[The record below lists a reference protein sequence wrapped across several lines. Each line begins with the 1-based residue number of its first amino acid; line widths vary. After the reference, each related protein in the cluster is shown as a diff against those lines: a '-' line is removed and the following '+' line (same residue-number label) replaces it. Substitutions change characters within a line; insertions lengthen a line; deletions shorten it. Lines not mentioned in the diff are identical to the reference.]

1 MLADPA
7 TSFSFAFASGG
18 PTTAPAKSTDDPV
31 AAANKT
37 VDGMAAKNEMAI
49 LFPNV
54 TGVSFGPLCCEEE
67 DEDDDDDDE
76 LARDAWTVL
85 LALPRLD
92 FLPKPKNPDPP
103 PERKGVADED
113 DIFSCSCKLSNFFV
127 KEFCSFFFSKKE
139 TQKK

>member
-1 MLADPA
+1 MVPDPLPLFAVLVLADA

-54 TGVSFGPLCCEEE
+54 VVSFGPLCCGEE
-67 DEDDDDDDE
+67 DEEDEDDE

-85 LALPRLD
+85 LLALPRIDL
-92 FLPKPKNPDPP
+92 LPPPKNPSDP

-113 DIFSCSCKLSNFFV
+113 DIFLCSYYYPFF
-127 KEFCSFFFSKKE
+127 
-139 TQKK
+139 

>member
-1 MLADPA
+1 MVPDPLPLFAVLVLADPA

-37 VDGMAAKNEMAI
+37 VDGMAAKIEMAI

-54 TGVSFGPLCCEEE
+54 VVSFGPLCCGEE
-67 DEDDDDDDE
+67 DEDDEDDE

-85 LALPRLD
+85 LLALPRIIDL
-92 FLPKPKNPDPP
+92 LTPPKNPSDDP

-113 DIFSCSCKLSNFFV
+113 DIFLCS
-127 KEFCSFFFSKKE
+127 
-139 TQKK
+139 